1 MTVGE
6 LLNNVYSDDDY
17 TLFIN
22 TSAQLFVDGLI
33 TEDEFLARVK
43 AVDEKIKQQ

>member
-1 MTVGE
+1 MTIEE

-22 TSAQLFVDGLI
+22 TSAQLFVDDLI
-33 TEDEFLARVK
+33 TEGEFLARVR